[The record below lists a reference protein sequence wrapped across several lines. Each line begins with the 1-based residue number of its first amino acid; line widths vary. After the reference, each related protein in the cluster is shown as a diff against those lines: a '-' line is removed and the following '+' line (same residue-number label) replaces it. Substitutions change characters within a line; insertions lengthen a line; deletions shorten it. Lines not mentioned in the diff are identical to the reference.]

1 MAFDRTSQ
9 QDLDWLHTE
18 VLTDPITMGYVPGS
32 TQQGVLSLLNDPLAN
47 VGGETTGSDLTPRLL
62 LEAIDPGDLTPSG
75 NFTQGELEF
84 LKLVVE
90 SSASIDDNIE
100 PWRAKITGLFQ
111 AQAATR
117 QALEAQSRRRSRAE
131 VMFGD
136 DTSINSQ
143 DWFAARDNGTIV
155 PVVW

>member
-1 MAFDRTSQ
+1 MAFDRTNQ

-18 VLTDPITMGYVPGS
+18 VFTDPISMGYVPGS
-32 TQQGVLSLLNDPLAN
+32 TQQGVLARLNDPALN

-62 LEAIDPGDLTPSG
+62 LDAIDPADLTPSG

-100 PWRAKITGLFQ
+100 PWRAKITGMFQ

-117 QALEAQSRRRSRAE
+117 QALEAQSRALSRAE
-131 VMFGD
+131 VMFGA
-136 DTSINSQ
+136 DTQIGTQ
-143 DWFAARDNGTIV
+143 DWFEARDNGNIV